1 MRAKPEELAAVPLF
15 ETLTIDE
22 LKAVASVTDASDLP
36 AGTTLIAEDEP
47 GHALLVLLDGT
58 ASVTASGSRLA
69 TLGPGDFFGEIALLG
84 DGRRTATVTAES
96 PVRVLTMGGSDFRVF
111 ERDMP
116 EAAER
121 LRESA
126 TERTA
131 RSR

>member
-15 ETLTIDE
+15 ESLTIDE
-22 LKAVASVTDASDLP
+22 LRAVASLTDVADQP
-36 AGTTLIAEDEP
+36 AGATLIAEDEP

-58 ASVTASGSRLA
+58 ASVSAAESQLA

-84 DGRRTATVTAES
+84 DGRRTATVRAES

-126 TERTA
+126 AERMA
-131 RSR
+131 RG

>member
-15 ETLTIDE
+15 ESLTIDE
-22 LKAVASVTDASDLP
+22 LRAVASLTDVADQP
-36 AGTTLIAEDEP
+36 AGATLIAEDEP

-58 ASVTASGSRLA
+58 ASVSAAESQLA

-84 DGRRTATVTAES
+84 DGRRTATVRAES

-116 EAAER
+116 EASAK
-121 LRESA
+121 LRASA
-126 TERTA
+126 RD
-131 RSR
+131 RSQRPV

>member
-58 ASVTASGSRLA
+58 ASVTASGSHLA

-126 TERTA
+126 AERMA
-131 RSR
+131 RPR